1 MAFLFDRNILEID
14 SNPKH
19 DIKPLKFQRRI
30 RENLQAKLL
39 AKCNFRK
46 IRKKNTH
53 TQCLRE
59 FRSRRLLSRME
70 LPKNTIR
77 YLKLPLISP
86 GLIHLCKGFKDGL
99 SERVYN
105 RT

>member
-46 IRKKNTH
+46 IRKKNH
-53 TQCLRE
+53 IHNALESFVRGGFYPAWNYLRTR
-59 FRSRRLLSRME
+59 FDTLNCRL
-70 LPKNTIR
+70 
-77 YLKLPLISP
+77 
-86 GLIHLCKGFKDGL
+86 
-99 SERVYN
+99 
-105 RT
+105 